1 MFFNDRI
8 DAGRKLAQALEKYKN
23 DHVVVL
29 ALPRGG
35 VPVAVEIARH
45 LNAPLDLLLVRKI
58 GLPMYPE
65 LAMGAIVDGSE
76 AIVVRNEHV
85 LRLADVPESSFE
97 NAQRREWEEI
107 ERRRRRYLG
116 ASPRQE
122 VFGRIVIIVDD
133 GIATGA
139 TMTAA
144 IRALRQRKPSK
155 IVVAV
160 PVAPLEELAQLNQ
173 VADEIVCLYTPAFF
187 EAIGAHYRDFRQ
199 LSDDDVVAL
208 IKSVPAMP

>member
-1 MFFNDRI
+1 M
-8 DAGRKLAQALEKYKN
+8 
-23 DHVVVL
+23 L